1 MTPRIWQSRP
11 CDEVKVESLAREL
24 AISPVTARLLCIRGI
39 ADADPARRF
48 LSPNLADLHDPFG
61 LADMG
66 VAVDR
71 ILAAIARKER
81 IAIHGDYDVDG
92 VTSTVILRR
101 ALELL
106 GADVTHFIPERLR
119 DGYGLQPAALDR
131 LHADGARLVIS
142 VDCGIRGVEAA
153 LHARSLGVD
162 LIITD
167 HHEPDT
173 HLPAAFAV
181 INPKRHDC
189 TYPDKNLA
197 GVGVALKVVQAL
209 CLRAGRTAWLPAF
222 VKVAAIGTLADVVP
236 LTGENRII
244 AKLGL
249 AMLSKGPHKVGLRAL
264 LEGCGLTG
272 KEIDSYHIGFV
283 LAPRVNAAGRMSTPD
298 IAARLL
304 LASDEAMAPEAKDLA
319 EQLNSENLR
328 RQNEEADIVAAA
340 RTVVETD
347 LEVGSRTVIVVAGVG
362 WHRGVIGIVASKLVD
377 AFHRPAI
384 VLSVDGDVAHGSCR
398 SIPSFDLLAALES
411 CADVMLKFGGHKQA
425 AGLTIEASRV
435 GELRTRVNAHADR
448 CLGPDDLRPRLW
460 IDGALTFRSIN
471 EQVTSELT
479 TLAPFG
485 AGNPCPVFR
494 TSRVEVI
501 DGPRRIKD
509 RHLKMAFKQD
519 GRVLRGI
526 AWRAG
531 EREGFVAEHRA
542 AIDLAFSVEQ
552 DSWNGERYLQLS
564 VADFRAPEAAALPL
578 GSEPVGLSTATL
590 DILAPPADTPAAS
603 S

>member
-1 MTPRIWQSRP
+1 LAKADRIWQPLP
-11 CDEVKVESLAREL
+11 CDDAAVTRLAANL
-24 AISPVTARLLCIRGI
+24 NVSDVTARLLCIRGMG
-39 ADADPARRF
+39 DAELAQRF
-48 LSPNLADLHDPFG
+48 LAPSLADLHDPFA
-61 LADMG
+61 LAGMSA
-66 VAVDR
+66 AVER
-71 ILAAIARKER
+71 ILGAIERQDR

-131 LHADGARLVIS
+131 LHADGVGLVIS

-153 LHARSLGVD
+153 QRARELGID

-173 HLPAAFAV
+173 TLPAALAV

-197 GVGVALKVVQAL
+197 GVGVALKLVQAL
-209 CLRAGRTAWLPAF
+209 CARTGHSSWLPAF

-249 AMLSKGPHKVGLRAL
+249 AMLSKGPHKVGLRSL
-264 LEGCGLTG
+264 LDVCGLTG
-272 KEIDSYHIGFV
+272 KEIDGYHIGFV
-283 LAPRVNAAGRMSTPD
+283 LAPRVNAAGRMSSPD

-304 LASDEAMAPEAKDLA
+304 LAADEGMAVEARALA
-319 EQLNSENLR
+319 EQLNTENLR
-328 RQNEEADIVAAA
+328 RQQEEAEIVSQAKKI
-340 RTVVETD
+340 VETD
-347 LEVGSRTVIVVAGVG
+347 IEIGSRTVIVVAGEG

-384 VLSVDGDVAHGSCR
+384 VLSIDGGVAHGSCR
-398 SIPSFDLLAALES
+398 SIPSFNMLGALES
-411 CADVMLKFGGHKQA
+411 CGHLMIKFGGHKQA
-425 AGLTIEASRV
+425 AGLTIEAARIR
-435 GELRTRVNAHADR
+435 ELRAHVNDFADG

-460 IDGALTFRSIN
+460 IDGALAFGGIN
-471 EQVTSELT
+471 EQITAELT

-485 AGNPCPVFR
+485 AGNPRPIFR
-494 TSRVEVI
+494 ASRVEIV
-501 DGPRRIKD
+501 DGPRRLKD

-519 GRVLRGI
+519 GRVMRGI
-526 AWRAG
+526 AWRAS
-531 EREGFVAEHRA
+531 ERESFVTEHKGG
-542 AIDLAFSVEQ
+542 IDLAFSLEE
-552 DSWNGERYLQLS
+552 DTWNGERYLQLNI
-564 VADFRAPEAAALPL
+564 ADFRAPEN
-578 GSEPVGLSTATL
+578 
-590 DILAPPADTPAAS
+590 
-603 S
+603 